1 MKFYIKEIAAEDTLD
16 LRQLTLRPHQ
26 KSDQLIY
33 PGDYD
38 HETIHFGLFCNDK
51 LSGIASVYNEPL
63 KGVEMENSWRLRGMA
78 VTENIRGKGFGN
90 ELMKNC
96 IGHIRSKNAQLL
108 WCNARLTA
116 EGFYE
121 KFGMKRKGEVFTPED
136 LGEHIVMVV
145 KF

>member
-1 MKFYIKEIAAEDTLD
+1 MEYYIEEITADETRD

-38 HETIHFGLFCNDK
+38 RETVHYGVFYNNK
-51 LSGIASVYNEPL
+51 LSGIASIYNESINGEDN
-63 KGVEMENSWRLRGMA
+63 KYSWRLRGMA
-78 VTENIRGKGFGN
+78 TTEDIRGMGFGK
-90 ELMKNC
+90 ELMNTCLK
-96 IGHIRSKNAQLL
+96 HLKSKNAKLF

-136 LGEHIVMVV
+136 LGEHVVMVLNL
-145 KF
+145 